1 MKRSSNWISCLKQ
14 RINKRS
20 QSETSLNCKQHLIS
34 LYIIRKGDGI
44 CLFSHHFQ
52 LGLISQIE
60 NQLVGMGFTAISQML
75 QEIVD
80 SSSSLVMMDLGSKKV
95 LIEEKQG
102 FLIILITK
110 INSPILRNKLIKLAD
125 LFEKMFELQQRI
137 SLVTQVCV
145 EDYALTTELVSL
157 VFEDKPT
164 RVLEIIP
171 VIFKLIQKEKFLKE
185 KGKNQILL
193 PTTTLHKNL
202 GENRKIIS

>member
-1 MKRSSNWISCLKQ
+1 MKQMRQSSNWVSYLKK
-14 RINKRS
+14 RINRRN
-20 QSETSLNCKQHLIS
+20 QSETLLNWKQHLIS

-95 LIEEKQG
+95 LIEEKQN
-102 FLIILITK
+102 FLTILITT
-110 INSPILRNKLIKLAD
+110 NYSPLLRNKLKKLAD

-145 EDYALTTELVSL
+145 EDYALTTDLVSL

-171 VIFKLIQKEKFLKE
+171 VIFKSIRKNKSLKE
-185 KGKNQILL
+185 KEKDSIILSS
-193 PTTTLHKNL
+193 TTF
-202 GENRKIIS
+202 RKT

>member
-1 MKRSSNWISCLKQ
+1 MRQSSNWVSFLKQ
-14 RINKRS
+14 RINKKN
-20 QSETSLNCKQHLIS
+20 QSETLLNWKQHLIS

-52 LGLISQIE
+52 LGLISRIE

-102 FLIILITK
+102 TLTILITT
-110 INSPILRNKLIKLAD
+110 INSPLLRSKLKKLAD

-137 SLVTQVCV
+137 SLVTQVCI
-145 EDYALTTELVSL
+145 EDYALTTELVSM
-157 VFEDKPT
+157 VFEDRPT
-164 RVLEIIP
+164 QVLRIIP
-171 VIFKLIQKEKFLKE
+171 VIFKSIRKNKSLSSKEKAIYSK
-185 KGKNQILL
+185 LL
-193 PTTTLHKNL
+193 TTTSYQK
-202 GENRKIIS
+202 

>member
-1 MKRSSNWISCLKQ
+1 MRQSSNWVSYLKK
-14 RINKRS
+14 RINRRN
-20 QSETSLNCKQHLIS
+20 QSETLLNWKQHLIS

-95 LIEEKQG
+95 LIEEKQN
-102 FLIILITK
+102 FLTILITT
-110 INSPILRNKLIKLAD
+110 NYSPLLRNKLKKLAD

-145 EDYALTTELVSL
+145 EDYALTTDLVSL

-171 VIFKLIQKEKFLKE
+171 VIFKSIRKNKSLKE
-185 KGKNQILL
+185 KEKDSIILSS
-193 PTTTLHKNL
+193 TTF
-202 GENRKIIS
+202 RKT

>member
-1 MKRSSNWISCLKQ
+1 MRQSSNWISYLKQ
-14 RINKRS
+14 RINNKN
-20 QSETSLNCKQHLIS
+20 QSETLLNWKQHLIS

-80 SSSSLVMMDLGSKKV
+80 SSSSLVMMDLRSKKV
-95 LIEEKQG
+95 LIEEKQN
-102 FLIILITK
+102 FLTVLVTT
-110 INSPILRNKLIKLAD
+110 INSPLLRSKLKKLAD

-137 SLVTQVCV
+137 SLVTQVCA

-157 VFEDKPT
+157 VFEDGPS

-171 VIFKLIQKEKFLKE
+171 VIFKLIRKDKSLKE
-185 KGKNQILL
+185 KRNACVINHLSQ
-193 PTTTLHKNL
+193 NL
-202 GENRKIIS
+202 GENKKMIS